1 MLVGMSELNPL
12 HTIKGTPTP
21 TILPVLEKV
30 KGFYKEWMPVHRKIP
45 RTERF
50 GIGMR
55 IDTTLLDLLMALR
68 RAGFASGERKIAL
81 LEIAIGKIDDV
92 RFLFQ
97 LLWETRLASN
107 EQFILFGKKIEEIGK
122 DVGGWRKGVLAKT
135 PPLKA
140 EEKKVKE

>member
-1 MLVGMSELNPL
+1 M
-12 HTIKGTPTP
+12 
-21 TILPVLEKV
+21 LEKL
-30 KGFYKEWMPVHRKIP
+30 KGLYKEWIPVHRKIP

-55 IDTTLLDLLMALR
+55 IDSTLLDLLMTLR

-81 LEIAIGKIDDV
+81 LEIAIGKIDDI

-97 LLWETRLASN
+97 ILWETRLISN
-107 EQFILFGKKIEEIGK
+107 EQFIQFGQKIEEIGK

-135 PPLKA
+135 PPPRV
-140 EEKKVKE
+140 EEKKAKE